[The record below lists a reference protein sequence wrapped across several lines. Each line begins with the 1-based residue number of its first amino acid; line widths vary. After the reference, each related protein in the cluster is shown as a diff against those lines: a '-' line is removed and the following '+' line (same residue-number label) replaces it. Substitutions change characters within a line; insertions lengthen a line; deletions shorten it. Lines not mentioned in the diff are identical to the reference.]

1 MSTRVRRGAF
11 ESHARLLCIPFL
23 SRALHRIQLCYSL
36 VGNAKLGD
44 AKLPRELVL
53 RREEAGR
60 YGATECWYLFTKAD
74 STLWVEHVWSRP
86 KDDDTSDVG
95 SETKP
100 PEQILAN
107 NDDEEL
113 CEALKAAIARWL
125 S

>member
-1 MSTRVRRGAF
+1 MHSIPQQSFA
-11 ESHARLLCIPFL
+11 SYPALLLFGGECQ
-23 SRALHRIQLCYSL
+23 AGGY
-36 VGNAKLGD
+36 

-74 STLWVEHVWSRP
+74 STLWVEHVWSHP

-113 CEALKAAIARWL
+113 
-125 S
+125 